1 MILSY
6 KIQGTKGANFNM
18 KRREAREKA
27 LQALFQIE
35 LNEMS
40 LDQAIKNIMED
51 EQDDYMEKL
60 VEGVMANKAEIDA
73 IIEPNLDNWRMD
85 RLSKVDLSLLRLSV
99 YEIKY
104 LDDVPNRVSLNES
117 IEIAKIYSDEKS
129 SKFINGVLANIAP
142 EDK

>member
-1 MILSY
+1 
-6 KIQGTKGANFNM
+6 M

-73 IIEPNLDNWRMD
+73 VIEPNLDNWRMD

>member
-1 MILSY
+1 
-6 KIQGTKGANFNM
+6 M

-129 SKFINGVLANIAP
+129 SKFINGVLANFAP

>member
-1 MILSY
+1 
-6 KIQGTKGANFNM
+6 M

-73 IIEPNLDNWRMD
+73 IIEPNLDNWRID

-104 LDDVPNRVSLNES
+104 LDDVPNRVILNES

>member
-1 MILSY
+1 
-6 KIQGTKGANFNM
+6 M

-40 LDQAIKNIMED
+40 LNQAIKNIMED

>member
-1 MILSY
+1 
-6 KIQGTKGANFNM
+6 M

-129 SKFINGVLANIAP
+129 SKFINGVLANIAA

>member
-1 MILSY
+1 
-6 KIQGTKGANFNM
+6 M

-142 EDK
+142 GDK

>member
-1 MILSY
+1 
-6 KIQGTKGANFNM
+6 M

-51 EQDDYMEKL
+51 EKDDYMEQL

-73 IIEPNLDNWRMD
+73 IIEPNLDNWRID
-85 RLSKVDLSLLRLSV
+85 RLNKVDLSLLRLSV

>member
-1 MILSY
+1 
-6 KIQGTKGANFNM
+6 M

-51 EQDDYMEKL
+51 EQDDYMEQL

-73 IIEPNLDNWRMD
+73 IIEPNLDNWRID
-85 RLSKVDLSLLRLSV
+85 RLNKVDLSLLRLSV

>member
-1 MILSY
+1 
-6 KIQGTKGANFNM
+6 M

-73 IIEPNLDNWRMD
+73 IIEPNLDNWCMD

>member
-1 MILSY
+1 
-6 KIQGTKGANFNM
+6 M

-51 EQDDYMEKL
+51 ERDDYMEKL
-60 VEGVMANKAEIDA
+60 VEGVMANKVEIDA
-73 IIEPNLDNWRMD
+73 IIDPNLDNWRID

>member
-1 MILSY
+1 
-6 KIQGTKGANFNM
+6 M

-51 EQDDYMEKL
+51 EQDDYMEQL

-73 IIEPNLDNWRMD
+73 IIELNLDNWRID
-85 RLSKVDLSLLRLSV
+85 RLNKVDLSLLRLSV

>member
-1 MILSY
+1 
-6 KIQGTKGANFNM
+6 M
-18 KRREAREKA
+18 KRRESREKA

-99 YEIKY
+99 YEINY

>member
-1 MILSY
+1 
-6 KIQGTKGANFNM
+6 M

-40 LDQAIKNIMED
+40 LDQAFKNIMED

-73 IIEPNLDNWRMD
+73 IIEPNLDNWRID

>member
-1 MILSY
+1 
-6 KIQGTKGANFNM
+6 M

-129 SKFINGVLANIAP
+129 SKFINGVVANIAP

>member
-1 MILSY
+1 
-6 KIQGTKGANFNM
+6 M

-51 EQDDYMEKL
+51 EQDAYMEKL

-73 IIEPNLDNWRMD
+73 IIEPNLDNWRID

>member
-1 MILSY
+1 
-6 KIQGTKGANFNM
+6 M

-60 VEGVMANKAEIDA
+60 VEGVMANKADIDA
-73 IIEPNLDNWRMD
+73 IIEPNLDNWRID

>member
-1 MILSY
+1 
-6 KIQGTKGANFNM
+6 M

-60 VEGVMANKAEIDA
+60 VESVMANKAEIDA

>member
-1 MILSY
+1 
-6 KIQGTKGANFNM
+6 M

-85 RLSKVDLSLLRLSV
+85 CLSKVDLSLLRLSV

>member
-1 MILSY
+1 
-6 KIQGTKGANFNM
+6 M

-73 IIEPNLDNWRMD
+73 VIEPNLDNWRMD

-104 LDDVPNRVSLNES
+104 LSDVPNRVSLNES

>member
-1 MILSY
+1 
-6 KIQGTKGANFNM
+6 M

-73 IIEPNLDNWRMD
+73 IIEPNLDNWRID

-129 SKFINGVLANIAP
+129 SKFINGVLANITP

>member
-1 MILSY
+1 
-6 KIQGTKGANFNM
+6 M

-60 VEGVMANKAEIDA
+60 VEGVMTNKAEIDA

>member
-1 MILSY
+1 
-6 KIQGTKGANFNM
+6 M

-27 LQALFQIE
+27 FQALFQIE

>member
-1 MILSY
+1 
-6 KIQGTKGANFNM
+6 M

-129 SKFINGVLANIAP
+129 SKFINGVLANIAT

>member
-1 MILSY
+1 
-6 KIQGTKGANFNM
+6 M

-60 VEGVMANKAEIDA
+60 VEGVMANQAEIDA

>member
-1 MILSY
+1 
-6 KIQGTKGANFNM
+6 M

-73 IIEPNLDNWRMD
+73 IIEPNLDNWRID

-104 LDDVPNRVSLNES
+104 LDDVPDRVSLNES

>member
-1 MILSY
+1 
-6 KIQGTKGANFNM
+6 M

-117 IEIAKIYSDEKS
+117 IEIAKIYSGEKS

>member
-1 MILSY
+1 
-6 KIQGTKGANFNM
+6 M

-60 VEGVMANKAEIDA
+60 VEGVMANKVEIDA
-73 IIEPNLDNWRMD
+73 IIEPNLDNWRID

>member
-1 MILSY
+1 
-6 KIQGTKGANFNM
+6 M

-40 LDQAIKNIMED
+40 LGQAIKNIMED